1 MPTQRT
7 SRPDLH
13 RAILDAARALLHR
26 DGYAGLSMRNI
37 AGAIGYSAT
46 SIYLHFENKEAL
58 FNALIDEG
66 MGLLHEDL
74 DAVEASGGH
83 VLDRFRALCDRYMQ
97 FGLRRPEYYEIM
109 FLLHPERNARFP
121 VDMYRRARRNLDY
134 MVHVLREGRQQ
145 GFFVVEDIRVAASG
159 IWASLHGAVSLLL
172 AQRID
177 VGINR
182 ESFIAAVIQQQVQS
196 VTAAMPAVSR

>member
-1 MPTQRT
+1 MPSTRT
-7 SRPDLH
+7 SRPDL
-13 RAILDAARALLHR
+13 RRSILDAARELLHR

-66 MGLLHEDL
+66 MGLLYEDL
-74 DAVEASGGH
+74 GAVEASGGQ
-83 VLDRFRALCDRYMQ
+83 VMDRFRALCERYMQ
-97 FGLRRPEYYEIM
+97 FGLCRPEYYEIM
-109 FLLHPERNARFP
+109 FLLHPERTARFP
-121 VDMYRRARRNLDY
+121 VDIYRRARRNLDY

-145 GFFVVEDIRVAASG
+145 GLFVVDDIRVAASG
-159 IWASLHGAVSLLL
+159 IWAALHGAVSLLL

-177 VGINR
+177 IGINR
-182 ESFIAAVIQQQVQS
+182 DSFIAAVIQQQVQS
-196 VTAAMPAVSR
+196 VTMAMPAVSS